1 MYFMKVI
8 SEVTEVQ
15 VEFPLLFKKEHN
27 CEPFVKLSKNICSRL
42 VTEKVLQS
50 IAVSLLVFN
59 IVKHLKATLINIAYP
74 DSFF

>member
-1 MYFMKVI
+1 MYFMKAI

-27 CEPFVKLSKNICSRL
+27 CEPFVKLSKNICS
-42 VTEKVLQS
+42 
-50 IAVSLLVFN
+50 VSLLVLN
-59 IVKHLKATLINIAYP
+59 IVKHLKATLINVAYP